1 MMATIPGPREK
12 ETCSDYVLPALAAA
26 GWTNDQIVEQFRIA
40 PGRIV
45 KAGKRHRRHADL
57 RADYVLQ
64 YRPGVPVAV
73 VEAKR
78 EYNRPG
84 LGMQQAENYAGLID
98 VPFAYST
105 NGKGIVERDLSEGTL
120 HDVPGFPSP
129 AELWGRYRAFKG
141 ILDDTAA
148 ADLLRPFNRAVRLGD
163 GSVKEPRYYQQV
175 AINRAVKAI
184 LRGDKRLLITMATG
198 SGKTFVAMQIVWK
211 LWKSAWD
218 GKASHRF
225 LYLADRKILVNDPMK
240 REFQPAFGDGPIW
253 KIEGEHK
260 TGRDVYFALYQS
272 IADAGEDPN
281 GIFRE
286 YDSDYFDLVIV
297 DECHRG
303 SAKDESAWR
312 EILDHF
318 SGATQLGMTATPRCD
333 ETVDTYDYF
342 GDSIYEYSLAQG
354 IDDGYLAPYR
364 VRRVVLS
371 SDAYGYSPEEGTL
384 DLYGKEIPPKLY
396 DTNDFERVVALLD
409 RTETA
414 AKHLTE
420 YLKRT
425 DRLAKTVVFCVN
437 QDHAERMRNALLNE
451 NTDLVKTHLDYVVQ
465 ITSDQGTVG
474 QAHLDSFADTEK
486 DYPVI
491 AITSHLLSTGVDLP
505 TVKNVV
511 IFKPIGSMTMFKQ
524 IIGRGTR
531 VYEDADKFS
540 FDIIDYSGAT
550 VLFADPEFDGPPER
564 VDRETIDEQGEVVE
578 ELVVAEPEPPYGD
591 TASHGELDE
600 ADIESRADRVFYVGD
615 EEKVWVV
622 GEALYELDPVTRKPK
637 LMEYWDFVADTV
649 RSLFQGTH
657 AASQLC
663 AKWADPVARKELTDE
678 LASRGIDA
686 SDLEERTGL
695 GGTDTLDIL
704 VHVAWNHP
712 LVTRHER
719 VRRARRNHAQFF
731 EQFRPEAR
739 QVLDELLAK
748 YARHGVDELNDLA
761 VLEVPPLDGLG
772 SPTEIARRFG
782 GAEALED
789 ALVELQKCL
798 YVA

>member
-1 MMATIPGPREK
+1 MMMATFPGPLEK
-12 ETCSDYVLPALAAA
+12 DTCSDYVLPALAAA

-45 KAGKRHRRHADL
+45 KAGKRHRRCADL
-57 RADYVLQ
+57 KADYVLQ
-64 YRPGVPVAV
+64 YSPGVPVAV

-78 EYNRPG
+78 EYKRPG

-105 NGKGIVERDLSEGTL
+105 NGKGIVENDLSEGRL
-120 HDVPGFPSP
+120 QDVTYFPSP
-129 AELWGRYRAFKG
+129 AELWKRYRASKG
-141 ILDDTAA
+141 IRDDTAA
-148 ADLLRPFNRAVRLGD
+148 ADLLQPFNRAVRLGD

-175 AINRAVKAI
+175 AINRAVEAI
-184 LRGDKRLLITMATG
+184 TRGDKRLLVTMATG

-211 LWKSAWD
+211 LWKSAWG

-225 LYLADRKILVNDPMK
+225 LYLADRKLLVNDPMK

-286 YDSDYFDLVIV
+286 YESDYFDLVIV

-303 SAKDESAWR
+303 SARDESAWR
-312 EILDHF
+312 EILDYF

-333 ETVDTYDYF
+333 DTVDTYEYF

-354 IDDGYLAPYR
+354 IEDGYLAPYR

-371 SDAYGYSPEEGTL
+371 SDAYGYAPEQGTL

-414 AKHLTE
+414 AKHLTD
-420 YLKRT
+420 YLKKT
-425 DRLAKTVVFCVN
+425 DSLAKTVVFCVN
-437 QDHAERMRNALLNE
+437 QDHAERMRTALINE
-451 NTDLVKTHLDYVVQ
+451 NNDLVKAHPNYVVQ
-465 ITSDQGTVG
+465 ITSDQGAVG
-474 QAHLDSFADTEK
+474 QAHLDNFADTEK

-491 AITSHLLSTGVDLP
+491 AVTSHLLSTGVDLP

-550 VLFADPEFDGPPER
+550 IIFADPEFDGPPER
-564 VDRETIDEQGEVVE
+564 IDRETINEEGDVVE
-578 ELVVAEPEPPYGD
+578 ELVVAEPEPEYGD
-591 TASHGELDE
+591 TPTHGEPDE
-600 ADIESRADRVFYVGD
+600 ADIESRADNRFYVGD
-615 EEKVWVV
+615 EQVRVV

-637 LMEYWDFVADTV
+637 LMEYRDFVADTV
-649 RSLFQGTH
+649 RSLFPGTR
-657 AASQLC
+657 AASQLR
-663 AKWADPVARKELTDE
+663 AAWADPVTRKELADD
-678 LASRGIDA
+678 LANRGIDA
-686 SDLEERTGL
+686 GDLEEKTGL
-695 GGTDTLDIL
+695 VGTDTLDIL

-712 LVTRHER
+712 LATRHER
-719 VRRARRNHAQFF
+719 VRRVRRDHAEFF

-748 YARHGVDELNDLA
+748 YARHGVDELGDLA
-761 VLEVPPLDGLG
+761 VLAVPPLDGLG
-772 SPTEIARRFG
+772 SPAEIARRFG